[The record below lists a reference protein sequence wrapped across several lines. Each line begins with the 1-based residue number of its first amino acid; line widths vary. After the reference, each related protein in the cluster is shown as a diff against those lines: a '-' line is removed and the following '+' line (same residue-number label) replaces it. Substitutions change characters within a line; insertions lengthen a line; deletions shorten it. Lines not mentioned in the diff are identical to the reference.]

1 MGSISEFIDEVVS
14 DKLED
19 EVVIE
24 WLKKIFADG
33 LNEAQTI
40 ELTKS
45 MRDSGEKLEWPAEWA
60 NLVVDKHSTGGV
72 GDNVSIPLAPALA
85 ACGLKVPMISGRG
98 LGHTGG
104 TLDKLESIP
113 EFRVDLSVAELS
125 EQIEKIGV
133 AMVGQTNDLVPAD
146 RRLYALRDVT
156 GTIASVP
163 LITSSIISKKAAE
176 GLTALVL
183 DVKFGRAAFMVER
196 AEAAKLARSMN
207 AVANAL
213 GIQTTSILS
222 DMNSPL
228 GCAVG
233 NALEIV
239 ESVET
244 LCGRGPLDLE
254 ELVCVQGG
262 ILLYL
267 AGIATDENH
276 GAVMIHD
283 SLNDGSAFNKFLEM
297 VEYQGGNADD
307 FLTDTTLYTALGLL
321 DSNLNTTEIIAEI
334 SGNICDIDAMI
345 IADICLNLG
354 SGRNSL
360 GGEIDHRV
368 GIILEKQIGE
378 LIEIGDHWATIYH
391 SDELDEEKIKS
402 IQSSLRTTNDNVEV
416 ESRIVEM
423 IR

>member
-196 AEAAKLARSMN
+196 AEAAKLARSMS

-402 IQSSLRTTNDNVEV
+402 IQSSLRTTND
-416 ESRIVEM
+416 SVEM

>member
-196 AEAAKLARSMN
+196 AEAAKLARSMS